1 MIKVESIKK
10 LADIPLKGRRVLVRV
25 DFNVPLAQQGDGY
38 VVTDTTRL
46 EGALPTIRYI
56 IEQGGRCI
64 LASHLGR
71 PKGQPNKK
79 YSLEPVGQKLSEL
92 LTKDVILTDDCV
104 GDGPRG
110 LSHQLRPG
118 DVMLLEN
125 LRFHREEEENSIEFG
140 NRLLELCDVYV
151 SDAFG
156 TLHRAHASTYQ
167 APKAAPEKAMGLLVE
182 KELQALLPLKES
194 PQRPFVLLMGGS
206 KVSDKIGVLEQFMPK
221 VDRVLIGGAMAYAFL
236 KASGTEIGNSLC
248 EDKQVQL
255 ATRLLK
261 AASARNVKLFLPVDH
276 VIAKAIDNTKDI
288 KTTPNATVPDGWMG
302 VDIGPMTVK
311 LYQQA
316 LAGAET
322 IFWNGPMGVF
332 EVPEFAH
339 GTEEIAKAVASA
351 KARKLAGGGDVV
363 AAIAKTGVESQFDF
377 ISTGGGATLEY
388 LEGKDLP
395 GLKALEV

>member
-1 MIKVESIKK
+1 MKMIKK
-10 LADIPLKGRRVLVRV
+10 LSEIPLKGRRVLVRV
-25 DFNVPLAQQGDGY
+25 DFNVPLALQGNQY

-46 EGALPTIRYI
+46 EGALPTIKYI
-56 IEQGGRCI
+56 IDQGGRCI

-71 PKGQPNKK
+71 PKGQSVKK

-92 LTKDVILTDDCV
+92 LEKDVILTDDCV

-110 LSHQLRPG
+110 LSHRLRPG

-125 LRFHREEEENSIEFG
+125 LRFHREEEENSVEFA
-140 NRLLELCDVYV
+140 NQLLELCDVYI

-156 TLHRAHASTYQ
+156 TLHRAHASTYL
-167 APKAAPEKAMGLLVE
+167 APKTAIEKGMGFLVE
-182 KELQALLPLKES
+182 KELEALLPLKEN
-194 PQRPFVLLMGGS
+194 PQRPFVLVMGGA

-236 KASGTEIGNSLC
+236 KAQGVEIGNSLC
-248 EDKQVQL
+248 EEKQVQL
-255 ATRLLK
+255 AVRLLK
-261 AASARNVKLFLPVDH
+261 AAAARNVKIVLPVDH
-276 VIAKAIDNTKDI
+276 VVARTLETPKDAKPTPTVAIA
-288 KTTPNATVPDGWMG
+288 DGWMG
-302 VDIGPMTVK
+302 LDIGPKTVK
-311 LYQQA
+311 LYEEA
-316 LAGAET
+316 LEGAQT

-332 EVPEFAH
+332 ELPEFAH
-339 GTEEIAKAVASA
+339 GTESLAKAIAAST
-351 KARKLAGGGDVV
+351 ARKMAGGGDVV
-363 AAIAKTGVESQFDF
+363 AAIGKAQVESQFDF